1 MPVQRRCQC
10 RDVNGSE
17 QGADLGALLSTEDL
31 SVRSDALELILG
43 QQDSLVAELPV
54 QDSQLCFEILKSQL
68 LLSIPPGGDSVH

>member
-10 RDVNGSE
+10 IIVNGSE

-31 SVRSDALELILG
+31 SVRSDASELILG
-43 QQDSLVAELPV
+43 QQDPLVAELPV

-68 LLSIPPGGDSVH
+68 LLSIPPGVGSVH